1 MLSLIELQRKKVEAK
16 RKKYDKDEM
25 DSYLELVYENY
36 RELLD
41 QVKTLEAEKAEL
53 NQKVKKLSDGVQY
66 YRSIETTL
74 QKALILAEKTSKETK
89 DAALLKA
96 ESIEKDANKRA
107 DEILRNA
114 EGEYNKIKGKCV
126 HLVQQFNQYKTRL
139 IEAASAQLEL
149 VEGDEFD
156 IEAPD
161 EYGQAPKASARPKR
175 TQSAAKRAPMPE
187 SAPTPEPVS
196 TPMPEPTPTSVPTPV
211 PEPVPMPVSE
221 PAPEPIPVPVPEP
234 APEPIPVLTPEPEP
248 VPMPVS
254 ESALEPELT
263 LTPEP
268 TPLSTPAPEIKHEPV
283 GSKKMTTEEI
293 LQADTI
299 DLRTTLNTIQS
310 YVQDAVS
317 ESSISEAEQR
327 AVDHSTTLQSTAV
340 QPEVEQSLEPIVNDS
355 MREDE
360 EDDFTH
366 ISIQT
371 STEPSVQE
379 LSAEPLEQLVPEQ
392 AIVSHEDENARINI
406 SNVKQAQPIDAA
418 FIEPVQA
425 KTVEPL
431 DAVFEDEIAA
441 NDERAKEPI
450 KLDPAAAK
458 EPESVPT
465 LDALLQDLNINN
477 RSNQKSD
484 DPFEFLGSIDDDF

>member
-41 QVKTLEAEKAEL
+41 QVKKLEAEKAEL

-161 EYGQAPKASARPKR
+161 EYGQAPKASSAKQKR
-175 TQSAAKRAPMPE
+175 TQPAAKHA
-187 SAPTPEPVS
+187 
-196 TPMPEPTPTSVPTPV
+196 
-211 PEPVPMPVSE
+211 
-221 PAPEPIPVPVPEP
+221 PVPEP
-234 APEPIPVLTPEPEP
+234 APMPEPAP
-248 VPMPVS
+248 VPGPAPMP
-254 ESALEPELT
+254 EPAPAPM
-263 LTPEP
+263 PEP
-268 TPLSTPAPEIKHEPV
+268 TPLSTPEPEIKTEPV
-283 GSKKMTTEEI
+283 VSKKLTTEEI

-310 YVQDAVS
+310 YVQDAVA
-317 ESSISEAEQR
+317 ESSISEAEQPM
-327 AVDHSTTLQSTAV
+327 VDQPTTVQPTTIQSTTIHSAESHQTTIIPPTAV
-340 QPEVEQSLEPIVNDS
+340 QPEAVQSIETIVNDP
-355 MREDE
+355 MREE
-360 EDDFTH
+360 AEDDFTH

-371 STEPSVQE
+371 STQSSLQDDLK

-392 AIVSHEDENARINI
+392 VIVPHEDENARINI

-418 FIEPVQA
+418 FIEPVPA
-425 KTVEPL
+425 RTVEPL

-450 KLDPAAAK
+450 KLDPVVK

>member
-41 QVKTLEAEKAEL
+41 QVKKLEAEKAEL

-161 EYGQAPKASARPKR
+161 EYGQAPKASSAKQKR
-175 TQSAAKRAPMPE
+175 TQPAAKHA
-187 SAPTPEPVS
+187 
-196 TPMPEPTPTSVPTPV
+196 
-211 PEPVPMPVSE
+211 
-221 PAPEPIPVPVPEP
+221 PVPEP
-234 APEPIPVLTPEPEP
+234 APMPEPAP
-248 VPMPVS
+248 VPGPAPMP
-254 ESALEPELT
+254 EPAPAPM
-263 LTPEP
+263 PEP
-268 TPLSTPAPEIKHEPV
+268 TPLSTPEPEIKTEPV
-283 GSKKMTTEEI
+283 VSKKLTTEEI

-310 YVQDAVS
+310 YVQDAVA
-317 ESSISEAEQR
+317 ESSISEAEQPM
-327 AVDHSTTLQSTAV
+327 VDQPTTVQPTTIHSTTIHSAESHQTQEQATIIPPTAV
-340 QPEVEQSLEPIVNDS
+340 QPEAVQSIETIVNDP
-355 MREDE
+355 MREE
-360 EDDFTH
+360 AEDDFTH

-371 STEPSVQE
+371 STQSSLQDDLK

-392 AIVSHEDENARINI
+392 VIVPHEDENARINI

-418 FIEPVQA
+418 FIEPVPA
-425 KTVEPL
+425 RTVEPL

-450 KLDPAAAK
+450 KLDPVVK

>member
-41 QVKTLEAEKAEL
+41 QVKKLEAEKGEL

-161 EYGQAPKASARPKR
+161 EYGQAPNP
-175 TQSAAKRAPMPE
+175 
-187 SAPTPEPVS
+187 PVKQKN
-196 TPMPEPTPTSVPTPV
+196 MESVPK
-211 PEPVPMPVSE
+211 
-221 PAPEPIPVPVPEP
+221 PAPV
-234 APEPIPVLTPEPEP
+234 PEPEP
-248 VPMPVS
+248 VPVP
-254 ESALEPELT
+254 EFEPEQQAVSQ
-263 LTPEP
+263 EP
-268 TPLSTPAPEIKHEPV
+268 AD
-283 GSKKMTTEEI
+283 SKKRTTEEI
-293 LQADTI
+293 LRADTI
-299 DLRTTLNTIQS
+299 DLRTTLDTIQS
-310 YVQDAVS
+310 FEQAAVTEASFPEQEQPIETIVNDPMSEELISNDRVAKEEGITHIPVRTFEEAPVQEAVF
-317 ESSISEAEQR
+317 EPAEQR
-327 AVDHSTTLQSTAV
+327 LSEPADRIDAV
-340 QPEVEQSLEPIVNDS
+340 
-355 MREDE
+355 
-360 EDDFTH
+360 
-366 ISIQT
+366 
-371 STEPSVQE
+371 
-379 LSAEPLEQLVPEQ
+379 
-392 AIVSHEDENARINI
+392 
-406 SNVKQAQPIDAA
+406 NVKHTQPIDAT

-431 DAVFEDEIAA
+431 DAIFEDEIAA
-441 NDERAKEPI
+441 NEERAKEPI
-450 KLDPAAAK
+450 KLNPTAK
-458 EPESVPT
+458 EPETVPT

-477 RSNQKSD
+477 RGNQKSD

>member
-41 QVKTLEAEKAEL
+41 QVKKLEAEKAEL

-161 EYGQAPKASARPKR
+161 EYGQAPKASSAKQKR
-175 TQSAAKRAPMPE
+175 TQPAAKHA
-187 SAPTPEPVS
+187 
-196 TPMPEPTPTSVPTPV
+196 
-211 PEPVPMPVSE
+211 
-221 PAPEPIPVPVPEP
+221 PVPEP
-234 APEPIPVLTPEPEP
+234 APMPEPAP
-248 VPMPVS
+248 VPGPAPMP
-254 ESALEPELT
+254 EPAPAPM
-263 LTPEP
+263 PEP
-268 TPLSTPAPEIKHEPV
+268 TPLSTPEPEIKTEPV
-283 GSKKMTTEEI
+283 VSKKLTTEEI

-310 YVQDAVS
+310 YVQDAVA
-317 ESSISEAEQR
+317 ESWK
-327 AVDHSTTLQSTAV
+327 QS
-340 QPEVEQSLEPIVNDS
+340 
-355 MREDE
+355 
-360 EDDFTH
+360 
-366 ISIQT
+366 
-371 STEPSVQE
+371 
-379 LSAEPLEQLVPEQ
+379 
-392 AIVSHEDENARINI
+392 
-406 SNVKQAQPIDAA
+406 
-418 FIEPVQA
+418 
-425 KTVEPL
+425 
-431 DAVFEDEIAA
+431 
-441 NDERAKEPI
+441 
-450 KLDPAAAK
+450 
-458 EPESVPT
+458 
-465 LDALLQDLNINN
+465 
-477 RSNQKSD
+477 
-484 DPFEFLGSIDDDF
+484 

>member
-41 QVKTLEAEKAEL
+41 QIKKLEAEKGEL

-96 ESIEKDANKRA
+96 EAIEKDANKRA

-114 EGEYNKIKGKCV
+114 EGEYNIIKGKCV

-156 IEAPD
+156 IAAPD
-161 EYGQAPKASARPKR
+161 EYGQAPNSPVKQKETEFVPK
-175 TQSAAKRAPMPE
+175 PDPI
-187 SAPTPEPVS
+187 PD
-196 TPMPEPTPTSVPTPV
+196 
-211 PEPVPMPVSE
+211 PEPVPEV
-221 PAPEPIPVPVPEP
+221 
-234 APEPIPVLTPEPEP
+234 EPEAQA
-248 VPMPVS
+248 VS
-254 ESALEPELT
+254 QEL
-263 LTPEP
+263 
-268 TPLSTPAPEIKHEPV
+268 AA
-283 GSKKMTTEEI
+283 SKKPTTEEI
-293 LQADTI
+293 LRADTI
-299 DLRTTLNTIQS
+299 DLRTTLDTIQS
-310 YVQDAVS
+310 FEQAAVT
-317 ESSISEAEQR
+317 ESSFPEAG
-327 AVDHSTTLQSTAV
+327 
-340 QPEVEQSLEPIVNDS
+340 QPIEMIVNDPMS
-355 MREDE
+355 EDMISNDRVIE
-360 EDDFTH
+360 EEGITH
-366 ISIQT
+366 IPVRT
-371 STEPSVQE
+371 FEDTPVQE
-379 LSAEPLEQLVPEQ
+379 AVFEPVENQLPEH
-392 AIVSHEDENARINI
+392 AVSHVKEDNRIDTV
-406 SNVKQAQPIDAA
+406 NVKHAQPIDAT
-418 FIEPVQA
+418 FIEPIQA

-431 DAVFEDEIAA
+431 DAIFEDELAA
-441 NDERAKEPI
+441 NEERAKEPI
-450 KLDPAAAK
+450 KLNPTAK
-458 EPESVPT
+458 EPETVPT

-477 RSNQKSD
+477 RGNQKSD

>member
-41 QVKTLEAEKAEL
+41 QVKKLEAEKAEL

-161 EYGQAPKASARPKR
+161 EYGQAPKTSSAKQKR
-175 TQSAAKRAPMPE
+175 TQPAAKHA
-187 SAPTPEPVS
+187 
-196 TPMPEPTPTSVPTPV
+196 
-211 PEPVPMPVSE
+211 
-221 PAPEPIPVPVPEP
+221 PVPEP
-234 APEPIPVLTPEPEP
+234 APMPEPAP
-248 VPMPVS
+248 APGPAPMP
-254 ESALEPELT
+254 EPAPAPM
-263 LTPEP
+263 PEP
-268 TPLSTPAPEIKHEPV
+268 TPLSTPEPEIKTEPV
-283 GSKKMTTEEI
+283 VSKKLTTEEI

-310 YVQDAVS
+310 YVQDAVA
-317 ESSISEAEQR
+317 ESSISEAEQPM
-327 AVDHSTTLQSTAV
+327 VDQPTTIQSTIDQPSVVQPTTVQSTTIHSAESHQTQEQATIIPPTAV
-340 QPEVEQSLEPIVNDS
+340 QPEAVQSIETIVNDP
-355 MREDE
+355 MREE
-360 EDDFTH
+360 AEDDFTH

-371 STEPSVQE
+371 STQSSLQDDLK

-392 AIVSHEDENARINI
+392 VIVPHEDENARINI

-418 FIEPVQA
+418 FIEPVPA
-425 KTVEPL
+425 RTVEPL

-450 KLDPAAAK
+450 KLDPVVK

>member
-1 MLSLIELQRKKVEAK
+1 MLSLIELQRKRVEAK

-175 TQSAAKRAPMPE
+175 TQTAAKRAPMPE
-187 SAPTPEPVS
+187 PEPVPTPIPEPIPVQEPVPTPEPIPV
-196 TPMPEPTPTSVPTPV
+196 PMPEPAPTPVPTPV

-221 PAPEPIPVPVPEP
+221 PAPEP
-234 APEPIPVLTPEPEP
+234 
-248 VPMPVS
+248 
-254 ESALEPELT
+254 ELT
-263 LTPEP
+263 LTPES
-268 TPLSTPAPEIKHEPV
+268 TPLSTLAPEIKHEPV

-317 ESSISEAEQR
+317 ESSISEVEQR
-327 AVDHSTTLQSTAV
+327 AVDQSATLQSTAV
-340 QPEVEQSLEPIVNDS
+340 QPEVEQPIETIINGP
-355 MREDE
+355 MREDA
-360 EDDFTH
+360 EDDFAH

-379 LSAEPLEQLVPEQ
+379 LSAKPLEQLVPEQ